1 MKTKIAT
8 LLLLMSCSLASPAQQ
23 LKSLVL
29 GKLTYVGED
38 ASGNSGF
45 TVTLDRTNTGRIT
58 VQLAIPITFKAINRA
73 SVGTAGSN
81 GPKFELLSYTTP
93 TELLFFAP
101 AQPDGFP
108 CPCLA
113 VAVQLFMDTPDPTVT
128 ITLSNGETI
137 TTSSTVNVFL
147 TALPGQNAIQLQ
159 QYAYVVLHAV
169 Q

>member
-8 LLLLMSCSLASPAQQ
+8 LLFVLLCSLAASAQ
-23 LKSLVL
+23 LKSLVI
-29 GKLTYVGED
+29 GKLTYIGED
-38 ASGNSGF
+38 PVGDSTF

-58 VQLAIPITFKAINRA
+58 VQLLTPIKFKAINTA
-73 SVGTAGSN
+73 VVGMTGTSGPFNNTAA
-81 GPKFELLSYTTP
+81 FTTP
-93 TELLFFAP
+93 TELLFFSP
-101 AQPDGFP
+101 AGPSA
-108 CPCLA
+108 CPCLV
-113 VAVQLFMDTPDPTVT
+113 VAVQLFVDTPDATVT